1 MERRVCPQLDRRYSQ
16 KTRNGVARE
25 TSSTHLEAR
34 KIGATRGFKARS
46 AEEGSGG
53 ETRGTIAGTVYGLKY
68 RGNSKLRR
76 RCGRILRERGN
87 PDDAEGSQT
96 GRGRRRGNPATAAK
110 AERVNARFDELQRHP
125 ENARGASLWRFRFWG
140 IACSSG
146 ASRTGDCSWK
156 RRCMQR
162 WRLAPKG
169 IGGGGRS
176 ELLGVADFGRA
187 SRPEGNRCTDAVR
200 GRTRRR

>member
-1 MERRVCPQLDRRYSQ
+1 LERRVCPQLDRRYSQ

-125 ENARGASLWRFRFWG
+125 ENARGASLWRFRFVLD
-140 IACSSG
+140 AAEAPCG
-146 ASRTGDCSWK
+146 ADA
-156 RRCMQR
+156 
-162 WRLAPKG
+162 L
-169 IGGGGRS
+169 
-176 ELLGVADFGRA
+176 RA
-187 SRPEGNRCTDAVR
+187 S
-200 GRTRRR
+200 GRWERRSPQESAGAKAQMN